1 VTRLTSSF
9 CVLAATLP
17 ILGVAEAQDS
27 AADSEL
33 LEIMAAASA
42 IRRADHTLPVPEGT
56 DERYEDRLDAV
67 SIERFE
73 DELAALGEVAARLR
87 ELDRSS
93 LSGASTTDTAILTLQ
108 LETRIAELRHRGYL
122 LPIGSRYGFHFGFAS
137 LPESRVFRATDDY
150 DSYIARLQSFRE
162 HAGQQIAI
170 MRAGVEAG
178 WVLPAAVLE
187 GYEAT
192 AGQHVVDTVE
202 DSGFWAPFTRLPE
215 SIPAADRER
224 IARDGRAAVASTIE
238 GYRDVYEFFRDE
250 YVPAGRGTLG
260 VADLPEGGRA
270 FYEHRVRRYTTLDVS
285 PEEVHRV
292 GLEQVASIRAAM
304 EAIREEVGFAGDWP
318 AFLDFLRTDERFYVD
333 TPEEYLAFV
342 SLAAKQMEGHLPELF
357 SELPRTPYGI
367 RAIPAHVAPRQSA
380 GYYDRGDA
388 EGTRGGW
395 VNINT
400 SQLEQRPLWV
410 ARALAYHE
418 GVPGHHLQI
427 MLMQENPELSEFRR
441 RAGTTVFTE
450 GWGLYA
456 EKLGLEVGL
465 MDDPYDRFGMWSYQI
480 WRACRLVVDTGMHA
494 LGWTREQAIDY
505 MADNTGMGI
514 DPVTAEIDRHITEP
528 GQGLAYTM
536 GELEITALRAQ
547 ARDRLGAE
555 FDLRE
560 FHEVVLSGG
569 SLPLSILRERVLA
582 WTDEREQSSKAS

>member
-1 VTRLTSSF
+1 MNRPASLICLV
-9 CVLAATLP
+9 AAAVPLFS
-17 ILGVAEAQDS
+17 VAAAQDNP
-27 AADSEL
+27 ADSEL
-33 LEIMAAASA
+33 LEIIAAAQA
-42 IRRADHTLPVPEGT
+42 IRRAEHTLPVPDGT
-56 DERYEDRLDAV
+56 DERYSDRLDAV
-67 SIERFE
+67 SVGRFQ
-73 DELAALGEVAARLR
+73 DELTALEDVATR
-87 ELDRSS
+87 LDRLDSAG
-93 LSGASTTDTAILTLQ
+93 LSGESVTDVAILALQ
-108 LETRIAELRHRGYL
+108 LRDRIAELRLAGYL
-122 LPIGSRYGFHFGFAS
+122 LPIGSRNGFHFGFAS
-137 LPESRVFRATDDY
+137 MPESRSFRTVDDY
-150 DSYIARLQSFRE
+150 DNYIARLQSFHE
-162 HAGQQIAI
+162 HTAQQIAI
-170 MRAGVEAG
+170 MRAGIAAG
-178 WVLPAAVLE
+178 WVLPAAVLHD
-187 GYEAT
+187 YELT
-192 AGQHVVDTVE
+192 AGQHVVE
-202 DSGFWAPFTRLPE
+202 ELESSGFWAPFTRLPE
-215 SIPAADRER
+215 TIPTPDQVR
-224 IARDGRAAVASTIE
+224 IAHDGRAAVESTIA
-238 GYRDVYEFFRDE
+238 GYRDLYEFFRDE
-250 YVPAGRGTLG
+250 YVPAGRATLG
-260 VADLPEGGRA
+260 VADLPDTGRA
-270 FYEHRVRRYTTLDVS
+270 FYEHRVRRYTTLDVT

-304 EAIREEVGFAGDWP
+304 EAIREEVGFTGDWL
-318 AFLDFLRTDERFYVD
+318 AFLEFLRTDERFYAD
-333 TPEEYLAFV
+333 TSEEYLAYV

-357 SELPRTPYGI
+357 RELPRTPYGV
-367 RAIPAHVAPRQSA
+367 RAMPAHVAPRQSA

-388 EGTRGGW
+388 DGTRGGW

-427 MLMQENPELSEFRR
+427 MLLQENAQLSEFRR

-456 EKLGLEVGL
+456 EKLGLDVGL

-494 LGWTREQAIDY
+494 LGWTREQAIEY

-514 DPVTAEIDRHITEP
+514 GPVTAEIDRHITEP

-560 FHEVVLSGG
+560 FHDVVLRGG

-582 WTDEREQSSKAS
+582 WIDEREQS

>member
-1 VTRLTSSF
+1 MNRPASMICLV
-9 CVLAATLP
+9 AASLP
-17 ILGVAEAQDS
+17 LLNVAAAQDS
-27 AADSEL
+27 TADQEL
-33 LEIMAAASA
+33 LEIISAAQA
-42 IRRADHTLPVPEGT
+42 IRDANHTLPVPEGT
-56 DERYEDRLDAV
+56 DERYSDRLDAV

-73 DELAALGEVAARLR
+73 AELAALEEVHARLR
-87 ELDRSS
+87 QLDRSN
-93 LSGASTTDTAILTLQ
+93 LSNESDTDSAILAMRLG
-108 LETRIAELRHRGYL
+108 TRIAELRHTGYL

-137 LPESRVFRATDDY
+137 TPESRVFRTASDY

-162 HAGQQIAI
+162 HTAQQIAI
-170 MRAGVEAG
+170 MREGIAVG
-178 WVLPAAVLE
+178 WVLPAAVLD
-187 GYEAT
+187 GYEMT
-192 AGQHVVDTVE
+192 AGQHVVDEV
-202 DSGFWAPFTRLPE
+202 DASSFWAPFTRLPE
-215 SIPAADRER
+215 LIPATDRER
-224 IARDGRAAVASTIE
+224 ILRDGRAAVQSAVA
-238 GYRDVYEFFRDE
+238 GYRDLYEFFRDE
-250 YVPAGRGTLG
+250 YVPAGRSTLG
-260 VADLPEGGRA
+260 VADLPDGGRA
-270 FYEHRVRRYTTLDVS
+270 FYEHRVLRYTTLDVT

-292 GLEQVASIRAAM
+292 GLEQVATIRASM
-304 EAIREEVGFAGDWP
+304 EAIREEVEFDGDWQE
-318 AFLDFLRTDERFYVD
+318 FLDFLRTDERFYVE
-333 TPEEYLAFV
+333 TPEEYLAHV

-357 SELPRTPYGI
+357 RQLPRTPYGV

-380 GYYDRGDA
+380 GYYDRGD
-388 EGTRGGW
+388 EDGTRGGW

-400 SQLEQRPLWV
+400 SQLDQRPLWV

-427 MLMQENPELSEFRR
+427 MLTRESSSLSDFRR
-441 RAGTTVFTE
+441 SAGTTVFTE

-494 LGWTREQAIDY
+494 MGWTRQEAIAY

-514 DPVTAEIDRHITEP
+514 GPVTAEIDRHITEP

-547 ARDRLGAE
+547 ARDRLGTN

-560 FHEVVLSGG
+560 FHDVVLSGG

-582 WTDEREQSSKAS
+582 WIDEREQS

>member
-1 VTRLTSSF
+1 MNRPASIICLV
-9 CVLAATLP
+9 AAGLP
-17 ILGVAEAQDS
+17 LLSVGAAQNS

-33 LEIMAAASA
+33 LEIIAAAQD
-42 IRRADHTLPVPEGT
+42 IRSADHTLPVPEGI
-56 DERYEDRLDAV
+56 DERYSDRLDTV
-67 SIERFE
+67 SIERFKG
-73 DELAALGEVAARLR
+73 ELAALEDVEARLDR
-87 ELDRSS
+87 LDSS
-93 LSGASTTDTAILTLQ
+93 GLTNESGMDAAILALQ
-108 LETRIAELRHRGYL
+108 LRDRINELRLAGYL

-137 LPESRVFRATDDY
+137 MPESRRFLTADDY
-150 DSYIARLQSFRE
+150 DGYIARLGSFRE
-162 HAGQQIAI
+162 HTAQQIAI
-170 MRAGVEAG
+170 MREGIAAG
-178 WVLPAAVLE
+178 WVLPAVVLH
-187 GYEAT
+187 GYELT
-192 AGQHVVDTVE
+192 AGQHVVE
-202 DSGFWAPFTRLPE
+202 EAEGSGFWAPFTRLPA
-215 SIPAADRER
+215 SIPAADQER
-224 IARDGRAAVASTIE
+224 IVLDGRAAVESTIA
-238 GYRDVYEFFRDE
+238 GYRDLYEFFRDE
-250 YVPAGRGTLG
+250 YVPAGRSTLG
-260 VADLPEGGRA
+260 VADLPGDGRA
-270 FYEHRVRRYTTLDVS
+270 FYEHRVRRYTTLDVT

-292 GLEQVASIRAAM
+292 GLEQVATIRAAM
-304 EAIREEVGFAGDWP
+304 EAIREEVEFDGNWQE
-318 AFLDFLRTDERFYVD
+318 FLDFLRTDERFYVE
-333 TPEEYLAFV
+333 TPEAYLAYV

-357 SELPRTPYGI
+357 RELPRTPYGI

-388 EGTRGGW
+388 DGTRGGW

-400 SQLEQRPLWV
+400 SQLDQRPLWV

-427 MLMQENPELSEFRR
+427 MLTRESSGLSEFRR

-494 LGWTREQAIDY
+494 LGWTREQAIEY

-514 DPVTAEIDRHITEP
+514 GPVTAEIDRHITEP

-536 GELEITALRAQ
+536 GELEITALREQ

-560 FHEVVLSGG
+560 FHDVVLGGG
-569 SLPLSILRERVLA
+569 SLPLSILRQRVLT
-582 WTDEREQSSKAS
+582 WIDEREQS